1 MAAYLYVFGRDRQP
15 LRALQITKVQSLTTT
30 STSPETIP
38 FTWTMAKDDAVAVTR
53 IPKLRDEYEHMSEPM
68 HPNIVSTKEEH
79 VLMVELPKPNGVF
92 TMNDRT
98 LILYSVRNM
107 MDLQYINHCL
117 DTQRD
122 SDDVVQ
128 FSEERPNPFNYIT
141 VLTTDWAE
149 YMNTHYYSALRDPM
163 QSPATTPP
171 IIPHALPRLITESLT
186 EAELLK
192 HFLKALG
199 GEGEGEG
206 EGEEESRLVPYKFV
220 FPDRESCEGPG
231 QCMDLKQILDANTDY
246 TLVAAFYAEGDG
258 VNSLWFDR
266 MDGSRFVPI
275 KIHIAVL
282 RHVMVNDEL
291 LVQPSTL
298 RELRLRKLLDPGEEG
313 EDETA
318 KLDRILL
325 LLSETAM
332 YSQMC
337 RHRYSTTTTKG

>member
-1 MAAYLYVFGRDRQP
+1 MAARLYVFGRDRQP
-15 LRALQITKVQSLTTT
+15 LRALQITKVQELAST
-30 STSPETIP
+30 STSTETIP
-38 FTWTMAKDDAVAVTR
+38 FAWTMGKDTTAAVVTF
-53 IPKLRDEYEHMSEPM
+53 PELPDGVSMSESV
-68 HPNIVSTKEEH
+68 HPNIVSTKDGS
-79 VLMVELPKPNGVF
+79 VLMVVLPEPNGVF
-92 TMNDRT
+92 TMNDST

-107 MDLQYINHCL
+107 MDLQYVEYCL
-117 DTQRD
+117 DNGRD
-122 SDDVVQ
+122 TEIVQ
-128 FSEERPNPFNYIT
+128 LDKENPNQLSYLGDMT
-141 VLTTDWAE
+141 SRWTE

-163 QSPATTPP
+163 HSPATTPP

-199 GEGEGEG
+199 GEGEGEV
-206 EGEEESRLVPYKFV
+206 EEESRLVPYKFV
-220 FPDRESCEGPG
+220 FPNRESCEGPG

-246 TLVAAFYAEGDG
+246 TLVATFYAEGDG

-266 MDGSRFVPI
+266 MDGSHFVPT

-298 RELRLRKLLDPGEEG
+298 RDLRLRKLLDPGEEG